1 MSSLS
6 DFSLVTQVA
15 VMRNK
20 RAFGQLVEKYQ
31 SPVRRF
37 FMSHTLGD
45 VQLSDDL
52 SQETFI
58 KAYTN
63 IASFRKMSSFSTWLF
78 RIAYHVLYDYKRSHK
93 VTTDVDCLVGNSSAV
108 RHDEVLKMD
117 IYNALGVL
125 KPDELTCVTLQ
136 LMEGYPIEEISEITG
151 MASGTVKSHLSR
163 GKKRLALYLKENG
176 YGK

>member
-93 VTTDVDCLVGNSSAV
+93 VV